1 MEGAASTSLPIE
13 PLEGRESI
21 EQRVARELRLLIVG
35 GQLPE
40 GMQLVGRDLAARFGV
55 SQTPVRA
62 ALSQLQ
68 GEGFVAFGPT
78 GRAFVS
84 PLTREDFEEIYAMRF
99 GLEGLAARLGAA
111 ALEDRHLDV
120 MAEVLV
126 DLQIA
131 ARKADVEAYL
141 EGRWSFY
148 GTCYGASG
156 RTRLVADVERLH
168 RRSERYNRVVLS
180 SAERFQES
188 FGRYEEFFQVC
199 IERDG
204 EAAERIVQ
212 ASLRWAVAA
221 ASPSLR
227 SEQDA

>member
-1 MEGAASTSLPIE
+1 MEGPATTFPPIE

-21 EQRVARELRLLIVG
+21 EQRVARELRALIVG
-35 GQLPE
+35 GQLSE
-40 GMQLVGRDLAARFGV
+40 GVPLVGRDLAARFGV

-68 GEGFVAFGPT
+68 GEGFVGFGPT

-84 PLTREDFEEIYAMRF
+84 PLTREDFEEIYATRF
-99 GLEGLAARLGAA
+99 GLEGLAARLGAS

-120 MAEVLV
+120 MAAELV
-126 DLQIA
+126 ELKYA
-131 ARKADVEAYL
+131 ARKQNVETYL
-141 EGRWSFY
+141 EGRWNFY
-148 GTCYGASG
+148 GTCYAASG
-156 RTRLVADVERLH
+156 RERLVADVERLY

-188 FGRYEEFFQVC
+188 LGRYEEFFRVC

-204 EAAERIVQ
+204 AAAERIVQ
-212 ASLRWAVAA
+212 ESLRWAVET
-221 ASPSLR
+221 ASSALR
-227 SEQDA
+227 SEKA